1 MNNNRKRE
9 QPLHTYLNNNRRK
22 QNMAQREQLTLC
34 VEHKWINTS
43 ENTSENTTLK
53 NLVFSRWMFILQQK
67 NNYETTVSD
76 KYYEFDGEIQHQ
88 VVSELQR
95 RYMARR

>member
-34 VEHKWINTS
+34 WTQVNKHKWKHNIKKLGLFKMNVYTS
-43 ENTSENTTLK
+43 T
-53 NLVFSRWMFILQQK
+53 K

-76 KYYEFDGEIQHQ
+76 KYYEFDGEIQHR

>member
-34 VEHKWINTS
+34 WTQVNKHKWKHNIKKLGLFKMNVYTS
-43 ENTSENTTLK
+43 T
-53 NLVFSRWMFILQQK
+53 K
-67 NNYETTVSD
+67 NNYETT
-76 KYYEFDGEIQHQ
+76 EWFDGGIQHR